1 VSPLRFDV
9 PEHRPYPFRRPAIQA
24 REHLVVAGHWLAA
37 EAGERILAAGG
48 NAFDAGVAV
57 GLVLNV
63 VLPQWTSI
71 GGVAPIVTY
80 RAETRAVS
88 TVSGLGWWPR
98 RASIA
103 FFNERCGGEIPPGV
117 LRSLVPGA
125 CDAWLATLQ
134 LYGTMSLGAV
144 AGPAIDLAERGFPAY
159 PMFIRWMGLLR
170 EQLLSWPSSAAVLLA
185 DGQVPA
191 LGSLVRQPTLAN
203 TFRRLCRAETRG
215 AGGDRARGIQA
226 ARDEFYRGEIAHEM
240 AAWYREQGGLLE
252 LDDLADFAV
261 EVEPPVTSRYGRFE
275 LHGGGFWCQGP
286 VLQQALNLL
295 DGSGVDGLALDSPEY
310 VHLIAES
317 LKLALAD
324 RHAYYGD
331 PRFVE
336 VPAAVL
342 LSPAYAAER
351 RRRIDPGR
359 AWPEMPPAGVI
370 PGYPHPRAAG
380 ALTGPASADAVPE
393 PGTSSLCVV
402 DRWGNA
408 MSATPSDGCYGA
420 PLVPSLGFLV
430 SARGGQSWLD
440 PAHPAAV
447 AGRKRPRLTPSPA
460 IVTREG
466 TLALAFSTSGT
477 DAQPQVMA
485 QVFLNLFQ
493 HGLDPQQAVERP
505 RFHTLSH
512 PSSVYPHRAQP
523 GRLEL
528 EPGFDPGVAA
538 ALARLGHDVQRWGW
552 DTETGTGVCAV
563 VVDPD
568 HRTLTGGADPRRDSY
583 AIGW

>member
-1 VSPLRFDV
+1 MSAIRFDV
-9 PEHRPYPFRRPAIQA
+9 PAHRPFPFRRPAIQA
-24 REHLVVAGHWLAA
+24 RDHLVVAGHWLAA
-37 EAGERILAAGG
+37 EAGDRVLAKGG
-48 NAFDAGVAV
+48 NAFDAGVAT

-71 GGVAPIVTY
+71 GGVAPIVAY
-80 RAETRAVS
+80 RAETRALT

-103 FFNERCGGEIPPGV
+103 YFNEHCGGEIPQGV

-134 LYGTMSLGAV
+134 FYGTMSLAEV
-144 AGPAIDLAERGFPAY
+144 AGPAIDLCERGFPAY
-159 PMFIRWMGLLR
+159 PMFVRWMGILHER
-170 EQLLSWPSSAAVLLA
+170 LLSWPSSAAVLLA

-191 LGSLVRQPTLAN
+191 PGSLIRQPALAR
-203 TFRRLCRAETRG
+203 TFRRLCRAEAGG

-226 ARDEFYRGEIAHEM
+226 ARDEFYRGEIAHDM
-240 AAWYREQGGLLE
+240 VAWYREAGGLLE
-252 LDDLADFAV
+252 PDDLADFAV
-261 EVEPPVTSRYGRFE
+261 EVEPAVTGRYGRFE
-275 LHGGGFWCQGP
+275 IHGGGFWCQGP

-295 DGSGVDGLALDSPEY
+295 DGSGVEALAVNSPEY
-310 VHLIAES
+310 VHLIAEA
-317 LKLALAD
+317 LKLAFAD

-336 VPAAVL
+336 VPGEIL
-342 LSPAYAAER
+342 LSRAYAVER
-351 RRRIDPGR
+351 RRSIDPAR

-370 PGYPHPRAAG
+370 AGYSRPRAGG
-380 ALTGPASADAVPE
+380 ALIGPGRAGAVPE
-393 PGTSSLCVV
+393 PGTSHLCVV

-440 PAHPAAV
+440 PTHPAAV

-460 IVTREG
+460 IVTSG
-466 TLALAFSTSGT
+466 GKVVLAFGTSGT

-485 QVFLNLFQ
+485 QVLLNLFE
-493 HGLDPQQAVERP
+493 HGLDPQQAVELP
-505 RFHTLSH
+505 RFQTLSH
-512 PSSVYPHRAQP
+512 PSSVYPHRSQP

-528 EPGFDPGVAA
+528 EPGFDPGIRA
-538 ALARLGHDVQRWGW
+538 ALTRLGHDVETWGW
-552 DTETGTGVCAV
+552 DTETGTGVCAIL
-563 VVDPD
+563 VDPD
-568 HRTLTGGADPRRDSY
+568 HATLTGGADPRRDSY